1 MNKAFIIAILSLAC
15 ATRAQ
20 AQEVYNMVLENAT
33 KVVNSPS
40 TNFTQTRIAQFK
52 RTTLLYIKSKA
63 FETMPK
69 VTTQFLDT
77 QAYWLS
83 EFLTLFFD
91 QIVKDKKNR
100 DDQER
105 KARILMFMEASLRN
119 PLFHDKDEETTLSYI
134 KEGSEITP
142 FSLDTNWELAY
153 QYAKEHLK

>member
-1 MNKAFIIAILSLAC
+1 
-15 ATRAQ
+15 
-20 AQEVYNMVLENAT
+20 
-33 KVVNSPS
+33 
-40 TNFTQTRIAQFK
+40 
-52 RTTLLYIKSKA
+52 
-63 FETMPK
+63 MPK

-100 DDQER
+100 DDEER